1 MYCFF
6 LKNLYFF
13 TSYILNVIID
23 INVVST
29 IQDEYDF
36 HDGKIKNIKKNNFP
50 FIKKRS
56 KRNQTFN
63 GIS

>member
-1 MYCFF
+1 M
-6 LKNLYFF
+6 LYFL

-56 KRNQTFN
+56 KRNGTFN

>member
-6 LKNLYFF
+6 LKKLYFL

-36 HDGKIKNIKKNNFP
+36 HDSKIKNIKKNNFP

-56 KRNQTFN
+56 KRNGTFN

>member
-1 MYCFF
+1 M
-6 LKNLYFF
+6 
-13 TSYILNVIID
+13 NVIID

-50 FIKKRS
+50 VIKKRS
-56 KRNQTFN
+56 KRNGTFN